1 MKAQISLRT
10 STLNNDY
17 YEVVKNST
25 TFGSEIFE
33 IIRDRAYDDVKNSK
47 ISFFVMHDKKFAY
60 VGCWI
65 NVWYYTTQN
74 VIDKKYANTK
84 RVGEN
89 ETHSCVSLRIPI
101 SELESIGNR
110 EIIFSPEIFLNL
122 WEDIMQEDIWN
133 SEQGNIVTV
142 EERTVELA
150 VGNDGYYKP
159 YYDRLKEMGL
169 KGEKISINT
178 ENRAISVIN
187 VTINNLIRWQSTEF
201 ALIGYV
207 PSDIDKKIDVDS
219 TLYLNTYL
227 KENKLMR
234 LLKKYCKKS
243 AYFFDRSAF
252 VEIIQAGRYNL
263 ETCKEIVDKVNFD
276 AKNDRVT
283 AEMCI
288 RILDKQNIGYDGLT
302 KEDIT
307 ALRYLNNGI
316 EVPKI
321 MEELNM
327 EEVRFNNQI
336 FNFLLSSNLIKSNG
350 KEISVTKK
358 GKEVVSSLFIDK
370 LVYGEE

>member
-1 MKAQISLRT
+1 
-10 STLNNDY
+10 
-17 YEVVKNST
+17 
-25 TFGSEIFE
+25 
-33 IIRDRAYDDVKNSK
+33 
-47 ISFFVMHDKKFAY
+47 
-60 VGCWI
+60 
-65 NVWYYTTQN
+65 
-74 VIDKKYANTK
+74 
-84 RVGEN
+84 
-89 ETHSCVSLRIPI
+89 
-101 SELESIGNR
+101 
-110 EIIFSPEIFLNL
+110 
-122 WEDIMQEDIWN
+122 MQEDIWN